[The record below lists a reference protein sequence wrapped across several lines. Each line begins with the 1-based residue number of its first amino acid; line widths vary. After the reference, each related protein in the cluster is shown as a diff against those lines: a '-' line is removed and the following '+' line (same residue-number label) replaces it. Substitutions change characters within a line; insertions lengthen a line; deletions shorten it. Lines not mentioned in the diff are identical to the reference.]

1 VIGWNYFEYFRN
13 WAIVLSIGLE
23 TAIAKTLLDSGIEPM
38 PTGSNKVELLLNP
51 TSEMLTRSP
60 GLRVKNRASLS
71 CALPIKRI

>member
-1 VIGWNYFEYFRN
+1 VIVWNVFEYFRN

-23 TAIAKTLLDSGIEPM
+23 TAISKIIFDSGIEPM
-38 PTGSNKVELLLNP
+38 PTGSNKAELLLNL
-51 TSEMLTRSP
+51 TSEMLTRLP